1 MLEGEWMTIDAAA
14 AALGLHRETVLRAI
28 RDGKLEARKV
38 SRVWFITPAAVD
50 AYRAAHLGRRGWDRR
65 KAPGYQPDPK
75 RKARRERM
83 RARQQQQQP
92 ATPADKD
99 V

>member
-14 AALGLHRETVLRAI
+14 AALGLHRETVLRAV

-50 AYRAAHLGRRGWDRR
+50 AYRATHLGRRGWDRR
-65 KAPGYQPDPK
+65 KAPDYQPDPK

-83 RARQQQQQP
+83 RARQQP
-92 ATPADKD
+92 ALRPAEKD
-99 V
+99 

>member
-14 AALGLHRETVLRAI
+14 AALGLHRETVLHAI

-38 SRVWFITPAAVD
+38 SRVWFITPTAVD

-65 KAPGYQPDPK
+65 KEPGYQPDPK
-75 RKARRERM
+75 RKARRERLLA
-83 RARQQQQQP
+83 RRQQQQP
-92 ATPADKD
+92 VTPAEKD
-99 V
+99 